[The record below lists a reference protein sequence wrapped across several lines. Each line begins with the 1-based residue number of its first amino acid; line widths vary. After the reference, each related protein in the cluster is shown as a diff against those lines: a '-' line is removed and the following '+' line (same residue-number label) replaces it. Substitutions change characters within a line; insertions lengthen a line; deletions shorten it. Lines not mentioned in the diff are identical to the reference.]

1 MSKSARTALIGVSS
15 LVVLYAL
22 LGALLGK
29 EGTNRQTYRNLGVYS
44 EVLSR
49 IKSNYVTEPNL
60 DLATEGA
67 LRGLLE
73 TLGPYNTYFTAEEY
87 RLYEENQQK
96 PLVSPGLV
104 LWKRF
109 GYGAVISVLPGSPAE
124 KAGLRPGDLIEKV
137 DDASTRTLSL
147 IQIEE
152 KLKGPEGS
160 ETTLSVIRESRGKT
174 RKITLTRTR
183 FPYPAVTTK
192 VLEKTVGYLRI
203 PSFEKGKARETR
215 SRLQAL
221 MKNGAR
227 KIIVDV
233 RDSATGDPTEAAEM
247 ANFFLQGGLI
257 TFLEGQRHPRQDFT
271 AEAGKAFCK
280 LPLAVLIDSTT
291 AGPAEIFAS
300 AILENERGEAI
311 GVRSFGMGSLL
322 KAIPLDDGS
331 ALLLSVAKYHTPSGK
346 KIQGEGVDPTVEES
360 FPLEPLPAEDEE
372 GTETPRPLLREKFG
386 TGSDPQLKRALEVLR
401 EAAPKAA

>member
-1 MSKSARTALIGVSS
+1 MSKSVRTALIGVSS

-29 EGTNRQTYRNLGVYS
+29 NGTNRQTYRNLGVYS

-49 IKSNYVTEPNL
+49 IKRHYVTEPNL
-60 DLATEGA
+60 DLATKGA

-73 TLGPYNTYFTAEEY
+73 TLDPYSTYFTAEEY

-96 PLVSPGLV
+96 SHVGPGLV

-124 KAGLRPGDLIEKV
+124 KAGLRSGDLIEMV

-160 ETTLSVIRESRGKT
+160 ETTLSVIRQSRGKT
-174 RKITLTRTR
+174 RKITLTRVR

-192 VLEKTVGYLRI
+192 VLEKSVGYLRI

-221 MKNGAR
+221 MKNG
-227 KIIVDV
+227 V
-233 RDSATGDPTEAAEM
+233 
-247 ANFFLQGGLI
+247 
-257 TFLEGQRHPRQDFT
+257 
-271 AEAGKAFCK
+271 
-280 LPLAVLIDSTT
+280 
-291 AGPAEIFAS
+291 
-300 AILENERGEAI
+300 
-311 GVRSFGMGSLL
+311 
-322 KAIPLDDGS
+322 
-331 ALLLSVAKYHTPSGK
+331 
-346 KIQGEGVDPTVEES
+346 
-360 FPLEPLPAEDEE
+360 
-372 GTETPRPLLREKFG
+372 
-386 TGSDPQLKRALEVLR
+386 
-401 EAAPKAA
+401 